1 MPCPALGPCRGL
13 PTAAYPGRSVFPP
26 WGRGEAC
33 FSSPLRNRASET
45 HNAAVKISGSG
56 WAATQWPLV
65 RLAEGGLL
73 EEPSWERA
81 AAGSVLV
88 QGWGGGEGQ
97 GETSGLG
104 GFCSFGTLQGGRG
117 WTVGIAIEQDGM
129 FQKGTNLRLSTL
141 NSSQRHLSGWGR
153 GRKEIGE
160 EGAVT
165 GQIVQSPAGLLLL
178 RWPPST
184 AWDRSSCPS
193 GQAGGSLAQ
202 AASMIMLELGT
213 SSCQA

>member
-1 MPCPALGPCRGL
+1 MPCPALGSCRGL

-81 AAGSVLV
+81 SAGSVLV
-88 QGWGGGEGQ
+88 QEAGGGGQ
-97 GETSGLG
+97 GGTSALW

-117 WTVGIAIEQDGM
+117 
-129 FQKGTNLRLSTL
+129 
-141 NSSQRHLSGWGR
+141 
-153 GRKEIGE
+153 
-160 EGAVT
+160 
-165 GQIVQSPAGLLLL
+165 
-178 RWPPST
+178 
-184 AWDRSSCPS
+184 
-193 GQAGGSLAQ
+193 
-202 AASMIMLELGT
+202 
-213 SSCQA
+213 